1 MSNAVQVSIRR
12 FVLRALSLE
21 TLVSLGTLPQETAQF
36 LEAAVRA
43 GVNMLI
49 AGPTAAGK
57 TTFINAL
64 GAAIPSGKKVVSLE
78 DTPELRLGLPD
89 HVPLYAR
96 VGNVEGVGAITY
108 RNLMRTA
115 LRMRP
120 DYLLVGEVRGAEA
133 IDMLASMA
141 TGHASFCTIHAR
153 SPRGA
158 LKQIAT
164 FAAMAEEHPSRDAVA
179 DLVAGTVELVVYLH
193 PDPRTLRR
201 RVTHVLEV
209 TGLGES
215 ATVEGHDL
223 WTMVPSADGQR
234 QLEWTGIRPR
244 CLEKIAERGVAYE
257 PPPLPLDRLRVPRPV
272 SNGHVEVRP

>member
-1 MSNAVQVSIRR
+1 M
-12 FVLRALSLE
+12 
-21 TLVSLGTLPQETAQF
+21 
-36 LEAAVRA
+36 
-43 GVNMLI
+43 
-49 AGPTAAGK
+49 
-57 TTFINAL
+57 
-64 GAAIPSGKKVVSLE
+64 
-78 DTPELRLGLPD
+78 
-89 HVPLYAR
+89 PLYAR

-158 LKQIAT
+158 LKQLAT

-193 PDPRTLRR
+193 PDPRTQRR
-201 RVTHVLEV
+201 QVTHVLEV

-223 WTMVPSADGQR
+223 WTTVPSPDGQR
-234 QLEWTGIRPR
+234 HLEWTGIRPR
-244 CLEKIAERGVAYE
+244 CLEKMAERGVAYE
-257 PPPLPLDRLRVPRPV
+257 PPPLPLDRIRVPRPV
-272 SNGHVEVRP
+272 TNGHVEVRP

>member
-1 MSNAVQVSIRR
+1 LTKRSNSTVK
-12 FVLRALSLE
+12 L
-21 TLVSLGTLPQETAQF
+21 
-36 LEAAVRA
+36 
-43 GVNMLI
+43 
-49 AGPTAAGK
+49 
-57 TTFINAL
+57 
-64 GAAIPSGKKVVSLE
+64 
-78 DTPELRLGLPD
+78 
-89 HVPLYAR
+89 
-96 VGNVEGVGAITY
+96 
-108 RNLMRTA
+108 
-115 LRMRP
+115 
-120 DYLLVGEVRGAEA
+120 A

-158 LKQIAT
+158 LKQVAT

-193 PDPRTLRR
+193 PDPRTQRR
-201 RVTHVLEV
+201 QVTHVLEV

-223 WTMVPSADGQR
+223 WTTVPSRDGQR
-234 QLEWTGIRPR
+234 HLEWTGIRPR
-244 CLEKIAERGVAYE
+244 CLEKMADRGVAYE